1 MKKRKILHRLL
12 VFVLTIA
19 MLAGICPQ
27 GIHIAD
33 VPLTLPE
40 VKAADTIGNP
50 KIEEDTTMT
59 AGQKVTWDCIYF
71 GSYPQ
76 SEITSKDGSVYNKLK
91 NATSWDNN
99 DTTIDGVKYR
109 RLKGEDA
116 TQHAYSGGSEQYYD
130 WNDDYTT
137 YHYFKYEPIKWRVL
151 NKDNNDVFLLSDIA
165 LDDQRYNMR
174 LQANMISGMAGVLG
188 KNSGLDTGA
197 LAVTIARVIPGLAA
211 KHPLDNAYL
220 LTHLIPIDENGQKIV
235 CIPEDADYK
244 VDLKATDNGTM
255 TYTVMNQNLET
266 NECSQV
272 KSYVD
277 IPIKEG
283 EVYKSTFETDTESST
298 ETLKNVSGDEVQTS
312 IEKGASEDIKK
323 QVNVTAQSGGSVT
336 GGGSYTISEYAKV
349 TAEPETNY
357 TFAGWYEND
366 NLISKEKEYRFCVQN
381 NRNLSAHFSKMQ
393 IREPRNRPAT
403 QQNHLVTQ
411 QKLHL

>member
-116 TQHAYSGGSEQYYD
+116 TQHAYSGGSEKYYD

-165 LDDQRYNMR
+165 LDDQRYNEKW
-174 LQANMISGMAGVLG
+174 A
-188 KNSGLDTGA
+188 
-197 LAVTIARVIPGLAA
+197 TI
-211 KHPLDNAYL
+211 
-220 LTHLIPIDENGQKIV
+220 T
-235 CIPEDADYK
+235 
-244 VDLKATDNGTM
+244 
-255 TYTVMNQNLET
+255 
-266 NECSQV
+266 
-272 KSYVD
+272 
-277 IPIKEG
+277 
-283 EVYKSTFETDTESST
+283 
-298 ETLKNVSGDEVQTS
+298 
-312 IEKGASEDIKK
+312 
-323 QVNVTAQSGGSVT
+323 
-336 GGGSYTISEYAKV
+336 
-349 TAEPETNY
+349 
-357 TFAGWYEND
+357 
-366 NLISKEKEYRFCVQN
+366 
-381 NRNLSAHFSKMQ
+381 
-393 IREPRNRPAT
+393 
-403 QQNHLVTQ
+403 
-411 QKLHL
+411 